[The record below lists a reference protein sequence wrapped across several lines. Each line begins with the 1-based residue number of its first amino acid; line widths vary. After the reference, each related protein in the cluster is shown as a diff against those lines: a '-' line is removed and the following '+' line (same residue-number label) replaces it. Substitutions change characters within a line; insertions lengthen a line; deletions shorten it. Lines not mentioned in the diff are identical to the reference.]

1 MFILTKIADLVQIEP
16 EDFGKDPGQ
25 AIEDNINAKYAN
37 KVIQKIG
44 LCICLYDLLFASE
57 GLIGHGT
64 GLININV
71 EFRLVVFRPFKHE
84 VMTGR
89 ISSATTSGLRIR
101 TPFFDEIFVPATKLP
116 EGSKFDHDEQLYV
129 WETDGQ
135 TLFYDN
141 QETVRFRIEDEIWHD
156 QIPVGPRDKE
166 DAGAVKSS
174 PYQLIATMEDAGL
187 GPCLWWDGEEGEME
201 GEGEEMEG

>member
-1 MFILTKIADLVQIEP
+1 M
-16 EDFGKDPGQ
+16 
-25 AIEDNINAKYAN
+25 
-37 KVIQKIG
+37 
-44 LCICLYDLLFASE
+44 
-57 GLIGHGT
+57 LIIP
-64 GLININV
+64 L
-71 EFRLVVFRPFKHE
+71 
-84 VMTGR
+84 
-89 ISSATTSGLRIR
+89 S
-101 TPFFDEIFVPATKLP
+101 
-116 EGSKFDHDEQLYV
+116 DHDEQLYV

-187 GPCLWWDGEEGEME
+187 GPCLWWDGEEGDVDV
-201 GEGEEMEG
+201 EGEEMEG